1 MFTFLSSESR
11 AKLAWS
17 MPSREEIGAK
27 LNAQCSMLKSPYNPC
42 LYKDSSRMVMLNVQ
56 CSMLNSRA
64 NRMQSNVFELLRCR
78 RESNVV

>member
-42 LYKDSSRMVMLNVQ
+42 YKIFSAWLNAQ
-56 CSMLNSRA
+56 CSMFNAQFSCKPNAIKR
-64 NRMQSNVFELLRCR
+64 V
-78 RESNVV
+78 